1 MRALLKLSQ
10 GDMRR
15 ALNILQSCASA
26 FDKVTADSVYATT
39 GAPLPSDVEQ
49 IVTWLLNE
57 PFATAFHRTSQS
69 RAGWRACGYLTNRV
83 NWVEFRVAVRVAV
96 AGILQLKTTKGIA
109 LADLLQEIHH
119 FVVLVCSCPSTTRLF
134 RLQHGADC

>member
-57 PFATAFHRTSQS
+57 PFATAFHRTPPESRWTASTQLS
-69 RAGWRACGYLTNRV
+69 YQTRHYFGWHLGPAVHRGPTAQDNQGARAGRPLARDPPVRRAGRPL
-83 NWVEFRVAVRVAV
+83 
-96 AGILQLKTTKGIA
+96 
-109 LADLLQEIHH
+109 
-119 FVVLVCSCPSTTRLF
+119 PSDIEPVPSAAR
-134 RLQHGADC
+134 G

>member
-1 MRALLKLSQ
+1 MRALLKLSR

-26 FDKVTADSVYATT
+26 YDLVTSEAVHATT

-57 PFATAFHRTSQS
+57 PFATAFQ
-69 RAGWRACGYLTNRV
+69 RACSCYSTCRQQHVARTQLTPSAATAAPGYARPQAHCN
-83 NWVEFRVAVRVAV
+83 
-96 AGILQLKTTKGIA
+96 
-109 LADLLQEIHH
+109 
-119 FVVLVCSCPSTTRLF
+119 
-134 RLQHGADC
+134 